1 MNKKVVKAIV
11 IFLILVM
18 VGASIATIV
27 GYLM

>member
-1 MNKKVVKAIV
+1 MNKKVVKIIV
-11 IFLILVM
+11 ILLILIM

>member
-11 IFLILVM
+11 IFLLLVM
-18 VGASIATIV
+18 IGASIATIV

>member
-18 VGASIATIV
+18 LGASIATIV